1 VTVDNVARVVLAMEQ
16 HDVAE
21 EVMHFLDRSGQARV
35 VATAADDRQLLEA
48 VRQMEPDA
56 VIAQPSLVS
65 EDALGSRTFLAVD
78 TRESIAALR
87 AAIRSGASGFF
98 IWPADRDALSSAV
111 AATLAGPAVLDRRAI
126 VVAIHAARGGAGATF
141 IATHLARAF
150 ARAGRACVLID
161 GDPVSAEV
169 GPAVGAPEADVH
181 TLGDLVPL
189 GPELTIEHLDETLWT
204 HPAGFRVLLAPPPE
218 EASAIEPVHL
228 RRIIDLAATS
238 SDVVLLHLGRTIDG
252 LGRAG
257 FETADRIL
265 EVLSL
270 DVLSFRAAKRA
281 LDTLRPLGRSEGV
294 GFVVNRAA
302 RGEITPTDVAR
313 VFGCEPLAV
322 VPFDRSVARAQDHGR
337 LVSTRGRTARAF
349 ERLVRAL
356 ESGVA

>member
-1 VTVDNVARVVLAMEQ
+1 VDNVARIVLAMEQ

-48 VRQMEPDA
+48 IRQMEPDA

-65 EDALGSRTFLAVD
+65 QDALGSRTFLAVD

-98 IWPADRDALSSAV
+98 IWPADRDALLSA
-111 AATLAGPAVLDRRAI
+111 AAAALAGPAILERRAI
-126 VVAIHAARGGAGATF
+126 VVAVHAARGGAGATF
-141 IATHLARAF
+141 IVTHLARAF
-150 ARAGRACVLID
+150 ARAGRSCVVID
-161 GDPVSAEV
+161 GDPLSAEV
-169 GPAVGAPEADVH
+169 GAAVGAPEDDVH
-181 TLGDLVPL
+181 TLADLVPL
-189 GPELTIEHLDETLWT
+189 GSELTIEHLDETLWT

-218 EASAIEPVHL
+218 HASAIEPVHL

-238 SDVVLLHLGRTIDG
+238 SDVVLLHVGRTIDG

-257 FETADRIL
+257 LETADRIV

-270 DVLSFRAAKRA
+270 DVVSFRGAKRD
-281 LDTLRPLGRSEGV
+281 LDTLRPLGRSETV

-302 RGEITPTDVAR
+302 RAEITPADVER

-322 VPFDRSVARAQDHGR
+322 VPFDRSVSHAQDHGR
-337 LVSTRGRTARAF
+337 LVSTRGRTSRAF
-349 ERLVRAL
+349 ERLVKRL
-356 ESGVA
+356 EESVS

>member
-1 VTVDNVARVVLAMEQ
+1 MDNVARVVLAMEQ

-56 VIAQPSLVS
+56 VIAQPSLVP
-65 EDALGSRTFLAVD
+65 DGVLGSRTFLAVD

-98 IWPADRDALSSAV
+98 IWPADREALSSAA
-111 AATLAGPAVLDRRAI
+111 AATRAGPAVLDRRAI
-126 VVAIHAARGGAGATF
+126 VVAIHASRGGAGATF
-141 IATHLARAF
+141 VATHLARAF

-161 GDPVSAEV
+161 GDPLSAEV
-169 GPAVGAPEADVH
+169 GAAVGAPEDSVH

-189 GPELTIEHLDETLWT
+189 GSELTTEHLDETLWT
-204 HPAGFRVLLAPPPE
+204 HPAGFRVLLAPPPDQ
-218 EASAIEPVHL
+218 ASAIEPVHL

-257 FETADRIL
+257 FETADRIV
-265 EVLSL
+265 EVLCL
-270 DVLSFRAAKRA
+270 DVSSFRGAKRA
-281 LDTLRPLGRSEGV
+281 IDALRPLGRSEGV
-294 GFVVNRAA
+294 GFVVNRAV
-302 RGEITPTDVAR
+302 RGEITAADVAR
-313 VFGCEPLAV
+313 VFGSEPLAV
-322 VPFDRSVARAQDHGR
+322 VPFDRSVAHAQDHAR

-349 ERLVRAL
+349 ERLAKRL
-356 ESGVA
+356 EEPIS

>member
-1 VTVDNVARVVLAMEQ
+1 MDHVARIVLAMEQ

-65 EDALGSRTFLAVD
+65 EDGVGPRTFLAVD

-87 AAIRSGASGFF
+87 AAIDAGASGFF
-98 IWPADRDALSSAV
+98 LWPTDRDALSVAA
-111 AATLAGPAVLDRRAI
+111 AATLAGPPLPDRRAI
-126 VVAIHAARGGAGATF
+126 VVAIHATRGGAGATF
-141 IATHLARAF
+141 VVTHLARAF

-161 GDPVSAEV
+161 GDPLSADV
-169 GPAVGAPEADVH
+169 GVAIGAPEEGVH
-181 TLGDLVPL
+181 TVVDLVPL
-189 GPELTIEHLDETLWT
+189 GAELTIEHLDETLWT
-204 HPAGFRVLLAPPPE
+204 HSAGFRVLLGPPPE
-218 EASAIEPVHL
+218 GDPAIDPLHL
-228 RRIIDLAATS
+228 RRIVDLAATA

-257 FETADRIL
+257 LETTDRIV

-270 DVLSFRAAKRA
+270 DVLSFRGAKRA
-281 LDTLRPLGRSEGV
+281 LDVLRPLGRSEGV
-294 GFVVNRAA
+294 AFVVNRSTRA
-302 RGEITPTDVAR
+302 EITPADVAR
-313 VFGCEPLAV
+313 VFGRAPLAV
-322 VPFDRSVARAQDHGR
+322 VPFDRSVARGQDHGR

-349 ERLVRAL
+349 ERLVERL
-356 ESGVA
+356 EEPVS

>member
-1 VTVDNVARVVLAMEQ
+1 MDNVARVVLAMEQ

-65 EDALGSRTFLAVD
+65 EDAALGSRTFLAVD
-78 TRESIAALR
+78 TRESITALR
-87 AAIRSGASGFF
+87 AAIRSGASGYFL
-98 IWPADRDALSSAV
+98 WPADREALSNAV
-111 AATLAGPAVLDRRAI
+111 AATRAGPAVLERRAI
-126 VVAIHAARGGAGATF
+126 IVAIQAARGGAGATF

-150 ARAGRACVLID
+150 ARAGRSCVLID
-161 GDPVSAEV
+161 GDPLSAEV
-169 GPAVGAPEADVH
+169 GAAIGAPEDDVH

-204 HPAGFRVLLAPPPE
+204 HPAGFRVLLAPPLERSP
-218 EASAIEPVHL
+218 AIEPVDL
-228 RRIIDLAATS
+228 RRITDLAATS

-257 FETADRIL
+257 LETADRIV

-270 DVLSFRAAKRA
+270 DVSSFRAAKRA
-281 LDTLRPLGRSEGV
+281 VDVLRRLGRSEGV
-294 GFVVNRAA
+294 GFVVNRATRA
-302 RGEITPTDVAR
+302 EITPADVAR

-337 LVSTRGRTARAF
+337 LVSPRGRTARAF
-349 ERLVRAL
+349 ERLVERL
-356 ESGVA
+356 EQSSS

>member
-1 VTVDNVARVVLAMEQ
+1 MDNVARVVLGMEQ

-56 VIAQPSLVS
+56 VIAQPSLVT

-98 IWPADRDALSSAV
+98 IWPADRDALSNAA

-126 VVAIHAARGGAGATF
+126 VVAIHASRGGAGATF

-150 ARAGRACVLID
+150 ARAGQACVLID
-161 GDPVSAEV
+161 GDPLSAEV
-169 GPAVGAPEADVH
+169 GAAVGAPEDDVH
-181 TLGDLVPL
+181 TLADLVPL
-189 GPELTIEHLDETLWT
+189 GAELTTEHLDETLWT
-204 HPAGFRVLLAPPPE
+204 HPAGFRVLLAPAPE
-218 EASAIEPVHL
+218 NVSAIEPAYL
-228 RRIIDLAATS
+228 RRIVDLAATT
-238 SDVVLLHLGRTIDG
+238 SDVVLLPVPRTIEG

-257 FETADRIL
+257 LETSNRIL

-270 DVLSFRAAKRA
+270 DVSSFRAAKRA
-281 LDTLRPLGRSEGV
+281 VDTLRPLGLGERV
-294 GFVVNRAA
+294 GFVVNRATRA
-302 RGEITPTDVAR
+302 EITPADVAR

-322 VPFDRSVARAQDHGR
+322 VPFDRSVSRAQDHGR
-337 LVSTRGRTARAF
+337 LVSTRGRTGRAF
-349 ERLVRAL
+349 ERLVKRLL
-356 ESGVA
+356 EPVA